1 MNRLNEIRVKANLE
15 EWFFD
20 PGELNPADHCTSYLP
35 FSVLSLKSNWI
46 AGLKFLYA
54 SSVRTLK
61 TESIQIEAEDVEK
74 HAHLVINQENN
85 SDISVLKWECYSS
98 HFKLLRNVAYI
109 LKMKHHWINVKRNH
123 PEKINFKELAVGEI
137 KTAEHQKI
145 AQAQREC
152 YHEELNSLRNNK
164 PLQKNQY
171 LFITETYVNRQFIAC
186 GRKSSSFIFTI

>member
-1 MNRLNEIRVKANLE
+1 
-15 EWFFD
+15 
-20 PGELNPADHCTSYLP
+20 
-35 FSVLSLKSNWI
+35 
-46 AGLKFLYA
+46 
-54 SSVRTLK
+54 
-61 TESIQIEAEDVEK
+61 
-74 HAHLVINQENN
+74 
-85 SDISVLKWECYSS
+85 
-98 HFKLLRNVAYI
+98 
-109 LKMKHHWINVKRNH
+109 MKHHWINVKRNR